1 MPPNIRILD
10 TSEVLNVDKFLPSVI
25 GYPALFVRDFSLP
38 RLDNTGH

>member
-25 GYPALFVRDFSLP
+25 GYPALFVRYEFSLP
-38 RLDNTGH
+38 RLDNN